1 MTGPPGA
8 GKTTRCA
15 EEVLSSARGV
25 VIPMDDLRLW
35 VRSGLADSVPWTDET
50 KRQFTLAEEGAFRLA
65 LVYLGAGFDVWIDH
79 CRNLPR
85 WENVLDSFARELA
98 EVEVRKLLVLP
109 ALEVNLAQNASRTNK
124 DFDPAVLVATIEG
137 TYARYEA
144 DLPGVQGWEIV
155 GR

>member
-1 MTGPPGA
+1 MT
-8 GKTTRCA
+8 
-15 EEVLSSARGV
+15 SAHGV
-25 VIPMDDLRLW
+25 VIPIDDLRLW

-50 KRQFTLAEEGAFRLA
+50 ERQFTLAEEGAFRLA
-65 LVYLGAGFDVWIDH
+65 LVYLSAGFDVWIDH

-85 WENVLDSFARELA
+85 WENLLDSFAGELA
-98 EVEVRKLLVLP
+98 EVEVRKILVLP
-109 ALEVNLAQNASRTNK
+109 ALEVNLAHNASRTNK
-124 DFDPAVLVATIEG
+124 DFDPALLVETIEG